1 MPYQLKDQDTTP
13 PTPDPTAERSIA
25 RDGFAAVAMIVLT
38 AGLIALIIAVQI
50 V

>member
-1 MPYQLKDQDTTP
+1 MPYQLKDQDVTP
-13 PTPDPTAERSIA
+13 PEPDPAAQRSVA
-25 RDGFAAVAMIVLT
+25 RDGLAAVAMIVLT